1 MIDGKPG
8 KDSVMEAVSTIINF
22 VNTGDGILGWEIV
35 IDWILC
41 KDSMMDAVS
50 KNSNFVITESGIF

>member
-22 VNTGDGILGWEIV
+22 VNTGGGILGWGIV